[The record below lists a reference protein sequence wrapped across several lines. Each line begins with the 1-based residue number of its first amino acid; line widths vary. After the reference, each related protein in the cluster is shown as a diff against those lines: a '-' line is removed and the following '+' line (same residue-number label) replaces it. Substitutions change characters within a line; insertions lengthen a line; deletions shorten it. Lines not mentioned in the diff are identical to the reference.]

1 MMKTEYRDHIAELQ
15 NMKPK
20 QPFFF
25 LKPTSSML
33 LPGEGPCIR
42 PKGVDM
48 HYEVELALVMGKYV
62 KDLEAD
68 NVQGALDAIKG
79 KSTFCHHKSSSTAFA
94 NSTSAS
100 LRRGH

>member
-1 MMKTEYRDHIAELQ
+1 MSDGREVSIERSHWLLTALCSDHIAELK

-33 LPGEGPCIR
+33 LPGEGPCVR

-48 HYEVELALVMGKYV
+48 HYEVELALVIGKLV
-62 KDLEAD
+62 RDLKAD
-68 NVQGALDAIKG
+68 DLSGALDAIKG
-79 KSTFCHHKSSSTAFA
+79 E
-94 NSTSAS
+94 
-100 LRRGH
+100 

>member
-1 MMKTEYRDHIAELQ
+1 MFDERRESTREHYQFLTDLCSDHIAELK

-33 LPGEGPCIR
+33 LPGEGPCVR

-48 HYEVELALVMGKYV
+48 HYEVELALVIGKLV
-62 KDLEAD
+62 RDLKAD
-68 NVQGALDAIKG
+68 DLSGALDAIKG
-79 KSTFCHHKSSSTAFA
+79 E
-94 NSTSAS
+94 
-100 LRRGH
+100 

>member
-1 MMKTEYRDHIAELQ
+1 MSIGENYQFLTDFCSDHIAELK

-33 LPGEGPCIR
+33 LPGEGPCVR

-48 HYEVELALVMGKYV
+48 HYEVELALVIGKLV
-62 KDLEAD
+62 RDLKAD
-68 NVQGALDAIKG
+68 DLSGALDAIKG
-79 KSTFCHHKSSSTAFA
+79 E
-94 NSTSAS
+94 
-100 LRRGH
+100 